1 MMLSSVMMSSVA
13 IPFNGLGKEQI
24 KQIVDIQLEYLRK
37 RLAERKIEIELTD
50 AAKEHLAEEGFDPS
64 FGARPLKRTIQ
75 RRVQDPLA
83 MKILDGEVHDGD
95 RVLVDAADG
104 NITFTAT
111 HPVPEAEPVAESEA
125 TPVG

>member
-1 MMLSSVMMSSVA
+1 MMLSSGMMSVVA

-37 RLAERKIEIELTD
+37 RLSERKIKIELTD
-50 AAKEHLAEEGFDPS
+50 AAKEQIAEQGFDPS

-83 MKILDGEVHDGD
+83 MKILDGAVYNGD
-95 RVLVDAADG
+95 HVRIDFADG
-104 NITFTAT
+104 GFTFTRALQGEL
-111 HPVPEAEPVAESEA
+111 VPLQLNVSKLA
-125 TPVG
+125 